1 MPNLPISGLPAS
13 NALTG
18 AELLADVQD
27 GVTKYTTLDNVA
39 SYVSSSIEVYN
50 QTNPN
55 NSYIV
60 PVTLTVEKGDTIN
73 LSDTAYQNA
82 SMIELSWS
90 GDTNPDVTLNLP
102 DATNTNNAYRT
113 IRFISDSTFTNAS
126 HHVDLT
132 PTGGQTLDGSTDP
145 YVINKAYEG
154 IMVWSDGVEWF
165 IIQKKAG

>member
-13 NALTG
+13 STLQG
-18 AELLADVQD
+18 DELFDDVQG
-27 GVTKYTTLDNVA
+27 GVTKYTTLDNVT

-60 PVTLTVEKGDTIN
+60 PVTLTVSAGDTIN
-73 LSDTAYQNA
+73 LSDSVYQNT
-82 SMIELSWS
+82 SMIKLSWS
-90 GDTNPDVTLNLP
+90 GGTNPDVTLNLP
-102 DATNTNNAYRT
+102 DATNPNNTYRT
-113 IRFISDSTFTNAS
+113 IRFISDSTFLNAS

-132 PTGGQTLDGSTDP
+132 PTGGQTLDGSTNP
-145 YVINKAYEG
+145 YVINKEYEG

-165 IIQKKAG
+165 VVQKKAG

>member
-1 MPNLPISGLPAS
+1 MPNLPISGLPS
-13 NALTG
+13 SSTLQG
-18 AELLADVQD
+18 DELFADVQG
-27 GVTKYTTLDNVA
+27 GVTKYTTLDNVT

-60 PVTLTVEKGDTIN
+60 PVTLTVSAGDTIN
-73 LSDTAYQNA
+73 LSDSVYQNT

-90 GDTNPDVTLNLP
+90 GGTNPDVTLNLP
-102 DATNTNNAYRT
+102 DATNPNNTYRT
-113 IRFISDSTFTNAS
+113 IRFISDSTFLNAS

-132 PTGGQTLDGSTDP
+132 PTGGQTLDGSTNP
-145 YVINKAYEG
+145 YVINKEYEG

-165 IIQKKAG
+165 VIQKKSG

>member
-1 MPNLPISGLPAS
+1 MPNLPISGLPS
-13 NALTG
+13 SSTLQG
-18 AELLADVQD
+18 DELFADVQG
-27 GVTKYTTLDNVA
+27 GVTKYTTLDNVT

-60 PVTLTVEKGDTIN
+60 PVTLTVSAGDTIN
-73 LSDTAYQNA
+73 LSDSVYQNT

-90 GDTNPDVTLNLP
+90 GGTNPDVTLNLP
-102 DATNTNNAYRT
+102 DATNPNNTYRT
-113 IRFISDSTFTNAS
+113 IRFISDSTFRNAS

-132 PTGGQTLDGSTDP
+132 PTGGQTLDGSTNP
-145 YVINKAYEG
+145 YVINKEYEG

-165 IIQKKAG
+165 VIQKKSG

>member
-1 MPNLPISGLPAS
+1 MPNLPISGLPS
-13 NALTG
+13 SSTLQG
-18 AELLADVQD
+18 DELFADVQG
-27 GVTKYTTLDNVA
+27 GVTKYTTLDDVT

-50 QTNPN
+50 QTNTN

-60 PVTLTVEKGDTIN
+60 PVPITVSAGDTIN
-73 LSDTAYQNA
+73 LSDTIYQNA

-90 GDTNPDVTLNLP
+90 GGTNPDVTLNLP
-102 DATNTNNAYRT
+102 DATNANNTYRT
-113 IRFISDSTFTNAS
+113 IRFISNATFINAS

-132 PTGGQTLDGSTDP
+132 PTGGQTLDGSTNP

>member
-13 NALTG
+13 SILQG
-18 AELLADVQD
+18 DELFADVQG
-27 GVTKYTTLDNVA
+27 GVTKYTTLDDVTG
-39 SYVSSSIEVYN
+39 YVTSSIETYN
-50 QTNPN
+50 QNNTN

-60 PVTLTVEKGDTIN
+60 PVPITVSAGDTIN
-73 LSDTAYQNA
+73 LSDTIYQNA

-90 GDTNPDVTLNLP
+90 GGTNPDVTLNLP
-102 DATNTNNAYRT
+102 DATNANNTYRT
-113 IRFISDSTFTNAS
+113 LRFISDSTFTNAS

-154 IMVWSDGVEWF
+154 IMVWSDGAEWF

>member
-1 MPNLPISGLPAS
+1 MPNLPISGLPS
-13 NALTG
+13 SSTLQG
-18 AELLADVQD
+18 DELFADVQG
-27 GVTKYTTLDNVA
+27 GVTKYTTLDNVT

-60 PVTLTVEKGDTIN
+60 PVTLTVSAGDTIN
-73 LSDTAYQNA
+73 LSDSVYQNT

-90 GDTNPDVTLNLP
+90 GGTNPDATLNLP
-102 DATNTNNAYRT
+102 DATNPNNTYRT
-113 IRFISDSTFTNAS
+113 IRFISDSTFLNAS

-132 PTGGQTLDGSTDP
+132 PTGGQTLDGSTNP
-145 YVINKAYEG
+145 YVINKEYEG

-165 IIQKKAG
+165 VIQKKSG

>member
-13 NALTG
+13 SILQG
-18 AELLADVQD
+18 DELFADVQG
-27 GVTKYTTLDNVA
+27 GVTKYTTLDDVTG
-39 SYVSSSIEVYN
+39 YVTSSIETYN
-50 QTNPN
+50 QNNTN

-60 PVTLTVEKGDTIN
+60 PVPITVSAGDTIN
-73 LSDTAYQNA
+73 LSDTIYQNA

-90 GDTNPDVTLNLP
+90 GGTNPDVTLNLP
-102 DATNTNNAYRT
+102 DATNANNTYRT
-113 IRFISDSTFTNAS
+113 LRFISDSTFTNAS

>member
-1 MPNLPISGLPAS
+1 MPNLPISGLPS
-13 NALTG
+13 SSTLQG
-18 AELLADVQD
+18 DELFADVQG
-27 GVTKYTTLDNVA
+27 GVTKYTTLDNVT

-60 PVTLTVEKGDTIN
+60 PVTLTVSAGDTIN
-73 LSDTAYQNA
+73 LSDSVYQNT

-90 GDTNPDVTLNLP
+90 GGTNPDVTLNLP
-102 DATNTNNAYRT
+102 DATNPNNTYRT
-113 IRFISDSTFTNAS
+113 IRFISDSTFRNAS

-132 PTGGQTLDGSTDP
+132 PTGGQTLDGSTNP
-145 YVINKAYEG
+145 YVINKEYEG

-165 IIQKKAG
+165 VVQKKAG

>member
-1 MPNLPISGLPAS
+1 MPNLPISGLPS
-13 NALTG
+13 SSPLQG
-18 AELLADVQD
+18 DELFADVQG
-27 GVTKYTTLDNVA
+27 GVTKYTTLDNVT

-60 PVTLTVEKGDTIN
+60 PVTLTVSAGDTIN
-73 LSDTAYQNA
+73 LSDSVYQNT

-90 GDTNPDVTLNLP
+90 GGTNPDATLNLP
-102 DATNTNNAYRT
+102 DATNPNNTYRT
-113 IRFISDSTFTNAS
+113 IRFISDSTFLNAS

-132 PTGGQTLDGSTDP
+132 PTGGQTLDGSTNP
-145 YVINKAYEG
+145 YVINKEYEG

-165 IIQKKAG
+165 VIQKKSG

>member
-13 NALTG
+13 STLQG
-18 AELLADVQD
+18 DELFADVQS
-27 GVTKYTTLDNVA
+27 GVTKYTTLDNVT

-60 PVTLTVEKGDTIN
+60 PVTLTVSAGDTIN
-73 LSDTAYQNA
+73 LSDSVYQNT
-82 SMIELSWS
+82 SMIKLSWS
-90 GDTNPDVTLNLP
+90 GGTNPDVTLNLP
-102 DATNTNNAYRT
+102 DATNPNNTYRT
-113 IRFISDSTFTNAS
+113 IRFISDSTFLNAS

-132 PTGGQTLDGSTDP
+132 PTGGQTLDGSTNP
-145 YVINKAYEG
+145 YVINKEYEG

-165 IIQKKAG
+165 VVQKKAG